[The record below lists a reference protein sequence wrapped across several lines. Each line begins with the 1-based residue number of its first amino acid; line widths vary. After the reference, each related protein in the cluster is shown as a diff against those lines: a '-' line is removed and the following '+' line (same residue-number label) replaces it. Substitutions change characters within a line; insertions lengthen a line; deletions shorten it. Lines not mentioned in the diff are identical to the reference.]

1 MNLPKLFLICKAAFA
16 GVVLANTSIRHFTPA
31 EIAASHPLAIDNI
44 AIARTLLAPTDNTLD
59 PIESLY
65 SLQST
70 NTTEPDRHRWYK
82 LTGLKN
88 DASYELRVS
97 YAATTPADFHIAI
110 YRLGQLSNSIDLAAH
125 ITADYEGVSVY
136 PEMQNRPIPFVLTLE
151 ERVLGLVPLQA
162 IKLATVLIPV
172 LLFAFF
178 VATPWLTRKI
188 QRETLKQKPQ

>member
-1 MNLPKLFLICKAAFA
+1 M
-16 GVVLANTSIRHFTPA
+16 
-31 EIAASHPLAIDNI
+31 AIDNI
-44 AIARTLLAPTDNTLD
+44 AIARMLLAPTDNTLD

-70 NTTEPDRHRWYK
+70 NTTESDRHRWYK

-97 YAATTPADFHIAI
+97 YAATTPADFHITI
-110 YRLGQLSNSIDLAAH
+110 YRLGQLSNSIDLVAH
-125 ITADYEGVSVY
+125 ITADYEGVSIY

-151 ERVLGLVPLQA
+151 ERILGLVPLQA

-172 LLFAFF
+172 LLFGFF
-178 VATPWLTRKI
+178 VATPWLTSKI
-188 QRETLKQKPQ
+188 QIEALKQKPQ